1 MTAFKPSRDPK
12 PDLKATAT
20 EAHYIW
26 AHPGPDTIRH
36 LEGAVRGFK
45 LQGSD
50 PALSWKECEDCIL
63 TKINQQISRRTLDTV
78 AT

>member
-20 EAHYIW
+20 EAHHIW

-36 LEGAVRGFK
+36 RTSIPGTL
-45 LQGSD
+45 
-50 PALSWKECEDCIL
+50 
-63 TKINQQISRRTLDTV
+63 RRTVLQRRQV
-78 AT
+78 RSARGLPILQMA

>member
-1 MTAFKPSRDPK
+1 MTAFKPSRDLK

-20 EAHYIW
+20 EAHHIS
-26 AHPGPDTIRH
+26 AHPRPDTIRH

-50 PALSWKECEDCIL
+50 PALS
-63 TKINQQISRRTLDTV
+63 
-78 AT
+78 